1 MARRQAVRLKKKS
14 GDNLAPARLTSP
26 LMPSVTPLLVTR
38 ASARVRPV
46 GALWRLRGYLR
57 PFRRQMIIMLA
68 AALGAVA
75 AEIAI
80 PLLTK
85 SVIDGA
91 IAHGARRLLI
101 PLALAAVGLGA
112 AVALMN
118 MIRRWIQAGAVAEI
132 EKSMRDDL
140 YAHLQ
145 RLPVSFHDN
154 WQSGQLLS
162 RATTDLSSIRRFAGF
177 GLIFLVTNVMTFVAV
192 VALLINLNWW
202 LGLITGVVFA
212 PVLPVCIRFEK
223 RYRVLSRRV
232 QDQQGDLA
240 TLIEEAATGIR
251 VLKALGRGRQAAARH
266 DAQAAEVYRTQV
278 TKAGL
283 LGSFWALLDL
293 IPNAVIGIIIVLGA
307 IAVSKH
313 SLTLGGLVA
322 FITLALQLVWPVEA
336 LGYII
341 ASGQEA
347 ATAAQRVLEIFD
359 TRPDIADKEQGQFRG
374 VPGYRGLGS
383 AQGAHRG
390 LGSPQGAHRGLGSPQ
405 GAHRGLGSP
414 QGAPCPLGPAQPERA
429 VVRAAEQ
436 GEASHRGVPPRATHP
451 WVPGP
456 RKSGSCPNGQR
467 SRGHLVFDH
476 VAFSYPGAAE
486 PVLRDIVL
494 DLPPGQTM
502 VLTGATGSGKSTLLQ
517 LVPRL
522 ADASSG
528 VVWLDGTDVRDLPLE
543 QLRAAV
549 GCAFEDATLF
559 SASVRENVTFG
570 APNADADAVEA
581 ALTAAQARFA
591 YDLPWGL
598 DTRIGE
604 QGMALSGGQRQR
616 IALARAILAGPDV
629 LILDDPLSAL
639 DVHTEERVTRALHEI
654 LAGSTALVVA
664 HRPSTV
670 ALADTVALLSGG
682 VIAASGSHRA
692 LLTSNPE
699 YAALMDVGD
708 LEASA

>member
-1 MARRQAVRLKKKS
+1 
-14 GDNLAPARLTSP
+14 
-26 LMPSVTPLLVTR
+26 MPSVTPLLVTH

-46 GALWRLRGYLR
+46 GSLWRLRGYLK
-57 PFRRQMIIMLA
+57 PFRTQMIVMFA

-91 IAHGARRLLI
+91 IAHGDKRLLI
-101 PLALAAVGLGA
+101 PLALAAIGLGA
-112 AVALMN
+112 AVGLLN
-118 MIRRWIQAGAVAEI
+118 MTRRWIQSGAVAEI
-132 EKSMRDDL
+132 EKSIRDDL

-145 RLPVSFHDN
+145 RLQASFHDS

-202 LGLITGVVFA
+202 LGLVTGVVFA
-212 PVLPVCIRFEK
+212 PVLPVCFRFEK

-240 TLIEEAATGIR
+240 TLIEEAATGVR
-251 VLKALGRGRQAAARH
+251 VLKALGRSRQAAARH
-266 DAQAAEVYRTQV
+266 DAQAAEVCRTQIE
-278 TKAGL
+278 KAGL

-293 IPNAVIGIIIVLGA
+293 IPNAVIGLIIVLGA
-307 IAVSKH
+307 IAVSTH

-322 FITLALQLVWPVEA
+322 FITLALELVWPVEA
-336 LGYII
+336 MGYII

-359 TRPDIADKEQGQFRG
+359 TQPEIFDKDHERN
-374 VPGYRGLGS
+374 S
-383 AQGAHRG
+383 
-390 LGSPQGAHRGLGSPQ
+390 
-405 GAHRGLGSP
+405 
-414 QGAPCPLGPAQPERA
+414 PERA
-429 VVRAAEQ
+429 GVHALARD
-436 GEASHRGVPPRATHP
+436 GEPRRGI
-451 WVPGP
+451 PGP
-456 RKSGSCPNGQR
+456 RGR
-467 SRGHLVFDH
+467 LVFDH
-476 VAFSYPGAAE
+476 VAFRYPGAAE

-494 DLPPGQTM
+494 DLPPGQTV

-522 ADASSG
+522 ADATSG
-528 VVWLDGTDVRDLPLE
+528 SVRLDGTDVRDLPLE
-543 QLRAAV
+543 RLRTAV

-570 APNADADAVEA
+570 APDANEDAVEA

-616 IALARAILAGPDV
+616 IALARAILARPDV

-682 VIAASGSHRA
+682 VIAASGSHRQ
-692 LLTSNPE
+692 LLASNPE
-699 YAALMDVGD
+699 YAALMDMED

>member
-1 MARRQAVRLKKKS
+1 
-14 GDNLAPARLTSP
+14 
-26 LMPSVTPLLVTR
+26 MPSDTPSLVTH
-38 ASARVRPV
+38 AFARVRPV
-46 GALWRLRGYLR
+46 GALWRLRGYLKPYR
-57 PFRRQMIIMLA
+57 IHMIVMLVA
-68 AALGAVA
+68 ACSAVA

-80 PLLTK
+80 PLLTM
-85 SVIDGA
+85 SVVDGA
-91 IAHGARRLLI
+91 IAHGDKGLLI
-101 PLALAAVGLGA
+101 PLALAAAGLGA
-112 AVALMN
+112 TEALLN
-118 MIRRWIQAGAVAEI
+118 MTRRWIQSRAVADI
-132 EKSMRDDL
+132 EKSIRDDL
-140 YAHLQ
+140 YDHLQ
-145 RLPVSFHDN
+145 RLQASFHDN

-177 GLIFLVTNVMTFVAV
+177 GLIFLVTNVLTFVAV

-202 LGLITGVVFA
+202 LGLITGVVFT
-212 PVLPVCIRFEK
+212 PVLPVCFRFEK

-240 TLIEEAATGIR
+240 TLIEEAATGVR
-251 VLKALGRGRQAAARH
+251 VLKALGRGRLASARH
-266 DAQAAEVYRTQV
+266 DTQAAEVCRTQV
-278 TKAGL
+278 EKADL

-293 IPNAVIGIIIVLGA
+293 IPNAVIGLIIVLGA
-307 IAVSKH
+307 VAVSKH

-336 LGYII
+336 MGYII

-359 TRPDIADKEQGQFRG
+359 SKPEITDKDQEHQAERARVRALRP
-374 VPGYRGLGS
+374 
-383 AQGAHRG
+383 
-390 LGSPQGAHRGLGSPQ
+390 
-405 GAHRGLGSP
+405 
-414 QGAPCPLGPAQPERA
+414 GPA
-429 VVRAAEQ
+429 
-436 GEASHRGVPPRATHP
+436 
-451 WVPGP
+451 
-456 RKSGSCPNGQR
+456 PN
-467 SRGHLVFDH
+467 RGHLVFDH

-494 DLPPGQTM
+494 DLPPGQTV

-522 ADASSG
+522 AEATG
-528 VVWLDGTDVRDLPLE
+528 GAVRLDGRDVRDIPLE
-543 QLRAAV
+543 RLRTAV

-570 APNADADAVEA
+570 APDADDDAIEA

-616 IALARAILAGPDV
+616 VALARAILAGPDV

-639 DVHTEERVTRALHEI
+639 DVHTEERVTRALHQS

-682 VIAASGSHRA
+682 VIAARGSHRQ
-692 LLTSNPE
+692 LLASNAE
-699 YAALMDVGD
+699 YAALMDVEE
-708 LEASA
+708 LEESA

>member
-1 MARRQAVRLKKKS
+1 
-14 GDNLAPARLTSP
+14 
-26 LMPSVTPLLVTR
+26 MPSDTPSLVTH
-38 ASARVRPV
+38 AFARVRPV
-46 GALWRLRGYLR
+46 GALWRLRGYLKPYR
-57 PFRRQMIIMLA
+57 TKMTVMFA
-68 AALGAVA
+68 AAFGAVA

-85 SVIDGA
+85 TVVDGA
-91 IAHGARRLLI
+91 IAHGDRRLLL
-101 PLALAAVGLGA
+101 PLALAAAGLGA
-112 AVALMN
+112 ITALLN
-118 MIRRWIQAGAVAEI
+118 MIRRWIQSRAVADI
-132 EKSMRDDL
+132 EKSIRDDL

-145 RLPVSFHDN
+145 RLQASFHDS

-162 RATTDLSSIRRFAGF
+162 RATTDLSAIRRFAGF

-202 LGLITGVVFA
+202 LGLVTGVVFA
-212 PVLPVCIRFEK
+212 PVLPVCFRFEK

-240 TLIEEAATGIR
+240 TLVEEAATGIR
-251 VLKALGRGRQAAARH
+251 VLKALGRGRQASARY
-266 DAQAAEVYRTQV
+266 DAESADVCQTQV
-278 TKAGL
+278 EKAGL

-307 IAVSKH
+307 IAVSTH

-347 ATAAQRVLEIFD
+347 GTAAQRVLEIFD
-359 TRPDIADKEQGQFRG
+359 I
-374 VPGYRGLGS
+374 
-383 AQGAHRG
+383 
-390 LGSPQGAHRGLGSPQ
+390 
-405 GAHRGLGSP
+405 
-414 QGAPCPLGPAQPERA
+414 QPEITGKDQDQDAAERGG
-429 VVRAAEQ
+429 VRALR
-436 GEASHRGVPPRATHP
+436 SAT
-451 WVPGP
+451 
-456 RKSGSCPNGQR
+456 
-467 SRGHLVFDH
+467 RGHLVFDH
-476 VAFSYPGAAE
+476 VAFTYPGGTE
-486 PVLRDIVL
+486 PVLRDVVL
-494 DLPPGQTM
+494 DLPPGQTV

-522 ADASSG
+522 ADATTG
-528 VVWLDGTDVRDLPLE
+528 AVRLDGRDVRDIPLE
-543 QLRAAV
+543 RLRTAV

-570 APNADADAVEA
+570 APDADDDAVEA

-591 YDLPWGL
+591 YDLPWGI

-639 DVHTEERVTRALHEI
+639 DVHTEERVTRALHQI

-682 VIAASGSHRA
+682 VIAARGSHQQ
-692 LLTSNPE
+692 LLASSPE
-699 YAALMDVGD
+699 YAALMDVED

>member
-1 MARRQAVRLKKKS
+1 
-14 GDNLAPARLTSP
+14 
-26 LMPSVTPLLVTR
+26 MPSDTPSLVTH
-38 ASARVRPV
+38 AFARVRTV
-46 GALWRLRGYLR
+46 GALWRLRGYLKPYR
-57 PFRRQMIIMLA
+57 IHMIVMLA
-68 AALGAVA
+68 AAISAVA

-85 SVIDGA
+85 SVVDGA
-91 IAHGARRLLI
+91 IAHGDKQLLI
-101 PLALAAVGLGA
+101 PLALAAAGLGA
-112 AVALMN
+112 AEAMLN
-118 MIRRWIQAGAVAEI
+118 MVRRWIQSRAVADI
-132 EKSMRDDL
+132 EKSIRDDL

-145 RLPVSFHDN
+145 RLQVSFHDN

-177 GLIFLVTNVMTFVAV
+177 GLIFLVTNVLTFVAV

-202 LGLITGVVFA
+202 LGLVTGVVFA
-212 PVLPVCIRFEK
+212 PVLPVCFRFEK

-240 TLIEEAATGIR
+240 TLIEEAATGVR
-251 VLKALGRGRQAAARH
+251 VLKALGRGRQASARH
-266 DAQAAEVYRTQV
+266 DAQAAEVCRTQV
-278 TKAGL
+278 EKAGL

-293 IPNAVIGIIIVLGA
+293 IPNAVIGLIIVLGA
-307 IAVSKH
+307 VAVSAH

-336 LGYII
+336 MGYII

-359 TRPDIADKEQGQFRG
+359 TKPEITDQDQGPEPDHAERDRVRALRP
-374 VPGYRGLGS
+374 
-383 AQGAHRG
+383 
-390 LGSPQGAHRGLGSPQ
+390 
-405 GAHRGLGSP
+405 
-414 QGAPCPLGPAQPERA
+414 GPAP
-429 VVRAAEQ
+429 
-436 GEASHRGVPPRATHP
+436 T
-451 WVPGP
+451 
-456 RKSGSCPNGQR
+456 
-467 SRGHLVFDH
+467 RGHLVFDH

-494 DLPPGQTM
+494 DLPPGQTV

-522 ADASSG
+522 ADATAGS
-528 VVWLDGTDVRDLPLE
+528 VWLDGRDVRDIPLE
-543 QLRAAV
+543 RLRTAV

-559 SASVRENVTFG
+559 SASVRENVAFG
-570 APNADADAVEA
+570 APDADDDAIEA

-639 DVHTEERVTRALHEI
+639 DVHTEERVTRALHQI
-654 LAGSTALVVA
+654 LAGATALVVA

-682 VIAASGSHRA
+682 VIAARGSHRQ
-692 LLTSNPE
+692 LLASSAE
-699 YAALMDVGD
+699 YAALMDMED
-708 LEASA
+708 LEESA

>member
-1 MARRQAVRLKKKS
+1 
-14 GDNLAPARLTSP
+14 
-26 LMPSVTPLLVTR
+26 MPSVTPSLVTH

-46 GALWRLRGYLR
+46 GALWRLRGYLK
-57 PFRRQMIIMLA
+57 PFRTQMIVMFA

-85 SVIDGA
+85 SVVDGA
-91 IAHGARRLLI
+91 IAHGDKRLLI
-101 PLALAAVGLGA
+101 PLALAAIALGA
-112 AVALMN
+112 AVGLLN
-118 MIRRWIQAGAVAEI
+118 MIRRWIQSGAVAAI
-132 EKSMRDDL
+132 EKSIRDDL

-145 RLPVSFHDN
+145 RLQASFHDN

-192 VALLINLNWW
+192 LALLINLNWW
-202 LGLITGVVFA
+202 LGLVTGVVFA
-212 PVLPVCIRFEK
+212 PVLPVCFRFEK

-240 TLIEEAATGIR
+240 TLIEEAATGVR

-266 DAQAAEVYRTQV
+266 DAQAAEVCRTQIE
-278 TKAGL
+278 KAGL

-293 IPNAVIGIIIVLGA
+293 IPNAVIGLIIVLGA
-307 IAVSKH
+307 IAVSTG

-322 FITLALQLVWPVEA
+322 FITLALELVWPVEA
-336 LGYII
+336 MGYII

-359 TRPDIADKEQGQFRG
+359 T
-374 VPGYRGLGS
+374 
-383 AQGAHRG
+383 
-390 LGSPQGAHRGLGSPQ
+390 
-405 GAHRGLGSP
+405 
-414 QGAPCPLGPAQPERA
+414 QPEITDKDSSERA
-429 VVRAAEQ
+429 GVRALPPA
-436 GEASHRGVPPRATHP
+436 GRPRRGI
-451 WVPGP
+451 PGP
-456 RKSGSCPNGQR
+456 RQAEPAPAAT
-467 SRGHLVFDH
+467 RGHLVFDH

-494 DLPPGQTM
+494 DLAPGQTL

-522 ADASSG
+522 ADATSG
-528 VVWLDGTDVRDLPLE
+528 SVRLDGADVRDIPLE
-543 QLRAAV
+543 RLRTAV

-559 SASVRENVTFG
+559 SASVRENVMFG
-570 APNADADAVEA
+570 APGADEDAVEA

-682 VIAASGSHRA
+682 VIAASGSHRQ
-692 LLTSNPE
+692 LLASNPE
-699 YAALMDVGD
+699 YAALMDVDD

>member
-1 MARRQAVRLKKKS
+1 
-14 GDNLAPARLTSP
+14 
-26 LMPSVTPLLVTR
+26 MPPVSPLLVTH

-46 GALWRLRGYLR
+46 GALWRLRGYLK
-57 PFRRQMIIMLA
+57 PFRVQMIVMLA
-68 AALGAVA
+68 AALGAVT
-75 AEIAI
+75 AEILI

-85 SVIDGA
+85 SVVDGA

-101 PLALAAVGLGA
+101 PLALAAVGLGTA
-112 AVALMN
+112 EALLN
-118 MIRRWIQAGAVAEI
+118 MIRRWIQADAVASM
-132 EKSMRDDL
+132 EKTIRDDM

-145 RLPVSFHDN
+145 RLQASFHDH

-177 GLIFLVTNVMTFVAV
+177 GLIFMVTNVMTFVAV
-192 VALLINLNWW
+192 VALLIHLNWW
-202 LGLITGVVFA
+202 LGLATGAVFA
-212 PVLPVCIRFEK
+212 PVLPVCFRFEK

-251 VLKALGRGRQAAARH
+251 VLKALGRGRQAAVRH
-266 DAQAAEVYRTQV
+266 DAQATEVYRTQV
-278 TKAGL
+278 EKAGL

-293 IPNAVIGIIIVLGA
+293 IPNAVIGMIIVLGA
-307 IAVSKH
+307 LAVSTR

-359 TRPDIADKEQGQFRG
+359 
-374 VPGYRGLGS
+374 
-383 AQGAHRG
+383 
-390 LGSPQGAHRGLGSPQ
+390 
-405 GAHRGLGSP
+405 
-414 QGAPCPLGPAQPERA
+414 AQPEITDKTQDLDTERS
-429 VVRAAEQ
+429 VVRALRPV
-436 GEASHRGVPPRATHP
+436 RGT
-451 WVPGP
+451 
-456 RKSGSCPNGQR
+456 R

-476 VAFSYPGAAE
+476 VAFTYPGAAE

-494 DLPPGQTM
+494 DLPPGQTV

-522 ADASSG
+522 ADATSG
-528 VVWLDGTDVRDLPLE
+528 SIRLDGTDIRDIPLAR
-543 QLRAAV
+543 LRAAV

-559 SASVRENVTFG
+559 SASVRENVMFG
-570 APNADADAVEA
+570 APDADEAAVEA

-591 YDLPWGL
+591 FDLPWGL

-639 DVHTEERVTRALHEI
+639 DVHTEERVTRALHQI
-654 LAGSTALVVA
+654 LAGATALVVA

-682 VIAASGSHRA
+682 VIAATGSHRH
-692 LLTSNPE
+692 LLASNPE
-699 YAALMDVGD
+699 YADLMDIQD
-708 LEASA
+708 LEATA

>member
-1 MARRQAVRLKKKS
+1 
-14 GDNLAPARLTSP
+14 
-26 LMPSVTPLLVTR
+26 MPSVTPLLVSR

-46 GALWRLRGYLR
+46 GALWRLRGYLK
-57 PFRRQMIIMLA
+57 PFRIQMVIMFA
-68 AALGAVA
+68 AAVGAVA
-75 AEIAI
+75 AGIAI

-91 IAHGARRLLI
+91 IAHGAKRLLI
-101 PLALAAVGLGA
+101 PLALAAVGLG
-112 AVALMN
+112 VAEGALS

-132 EKSMRDDL
+132 EKTIRDDL

-145 RLPVSFHDN
+145 GLQASFHDN

-177 GLIFLVTNVMTFVAV
+177 GLIFMVTNVMTFIAV

-202 LGLITGVVFA
+202 LGLITGAVFA
-212 PVLPVCIRFEK
+212 PVLPVCLRFEK
-223 RYRVLSRRV
+223 RYKVLSRRV
-232 QDQQGDLA
+232 QDQGGDLA

-266 DAQAAEVYRTQV
+266 DAQATEVYKTQV
-278 TKAGL
+278 QKAGL
-283 LGSFWALLDL
+283 LGSFWSLLDL

-307 IAVSKH
+307 IAVSEH

-359 TRPDIADKEQGQFRG
+359 TQPEITDKDQFPAERSVVLAPQRSQEPRRG
-374 VPGYRGLGS
+374 FAEGR
-383 AQGAHRG
+383 
-390 LGSPQGAHRGLGSPQ
+390 SP
-405 GAHRGLGSP
+405 
-414 QGAPCPLGPAQPERA
+414 GPAER
-429 VVRAAEQ
+429 
-436 GEASHRGVPPRATHP
+436 
-451 WVPGP
+451 
-456 RKSGSCPNGQR
+456 
-467 SRGHLVFDH
+467 RGHLVFDH

-486 PVLRDIVL
+486 PVLRDVVL
-494 DLPPGQTM
+494 DLEPGKTV
-502 VLTGATGSGKSTLLQ
+502 VLTGATGAGKSTMLQ
-517 LVPRL
+517 LVTRL

-528 VVWLDGTDVRDLPLE
+528 SVRLDGTDVRDLPLAE
-543 QLRAAV
+543 LRATV

-559 SASVRENVTFG
+559 SASVRENVMFG
-570 APNADADAVEA
+570 APDADEEAVEA

-591 YDLPWGL
+591 FDLPWGL

-654 LAGSTALVVA
+654 LGGSTALVVA

-682 VIAASGSHRA
+682 VIAASGTHRQ
-692 LLTSNPE
+692 LLASNPE
-699 YAALMDVGD
+699 YAALMDVED
-708 LEASA
+708 LEATA

>member
-1 MARRQAVRLKKKS
+1 
-14 GDNLAPARLTSP
+14 
-26 LMPSVTPLLVTR
+26 MPSVTPLLVTH

-46 GALWRLRGYLR
+46 GSLWRLRGYLK
-57 PFRRQMIIMLA
+57 PFRTQMIVMLA

-91 IAHGARRLLI
+91 IAHGDKRLLI
-101 PLALAAVGLGA
+101 PLALAAIGLGA
-112 AVALMN
+112 AVGLLN
-118 MIRRWIQAGAVAEI
+118 MTRRWIQSGAVAEI
-132 EKSMRDDL
+132 EKSIRDDL

-145 RLPVSFHDN
+145 RLQASFHDS

-177 GLIFLVTNVMTFVAV
+177 GLIFLVTNAMTFVAV

-202 LGLITGVVFA
+202 LGLVTGVVFA
-212 PVLPVCIRFEK
+212 PVLPVCFRFEK

-240 TLIEEAATGIR
+240 TLIEEAATGVR
-251 VLKALGRGRQAAARH
+251 VLKALGRSRQAAARH
-266 DAQAAEVYRTQV
+266 DAQAAEVCRTQIE
-278 TKAGL
+278 KAGL

-293 IPNAVIGIIIVLGA
+293 IPNAVIGLIIVLGA
-307 IAVSKH
+307 IAVSTH

-322 FITLALQLVWPVEA
+322 FITLALELVWPVEA
-336 LGYII
+336 MGYII

-359 TRPDIADKEQGQFRG
+359 TQPEIFDKDSDKDQERD
-374 VPGYRGLGS
+374 S
-383 AQGAHRG
+383 
-390 LGSPQGAHRGLGSPQ
+390 
-405 GAHRGLGSP
+405 
-414 QGAPCPLGPAQPERA
+414 PERA
-429 VVRAAEQ
+429 
-436 GEASHRGVPPRATHP
+436 GVHALARDGTPPRGI
-451 WVPGP
+451 PGP
-456 RKSGSCPNGQR
+456 RLPEPAPAPARGSAGPFPGGTHPPGPPLGR
-467 SRGHLVFDH
+467 DDPPEPPRGHLVFDH
-476 VAFSYPGAAE
+476 VAFRYPGATE
-486 PVLRDIVL
+486 PVLRDVVL
-494 DLPPGQTM
+494 DLPPGQTV

-522 ADASSG
+522 ADATSG
-528 VVWLDGTDVRDLPLE
+528 SVRLDGTDVRDLPLE
-543 QLRAAV
+543 RLRTAV

-570 APNADADAVEA
+570 APDADEEAVEA

-616 IALARAILAGPDV
+616 IALARAILARPDV

-654 LAGSTALVVA
+654 LAGATALVVA

-682 VIAASGSHRA
+682 VIAAAGSHRH
-692 LLTSNPE
+692 LLASNPE
-699 YAALMDVGD
+699 YATLMDPAP
-708 LEASA
+708 LPSPLHREASA